1 MSQQEDDLR
10 ALAKIMDFLRAVSII
25 LVVIHIYWYCY
36 EAIQL
41 WGINIGVVD
50 RMLMNFQ
57 RTAGLFGSII
67 YTKIFALVLLALSCL
82 GTTGVKE
89 EKITWKKIWTVLA
102 VGFILFFLNWWILA
116 LPLPIEANT
125 ALYIA
130 TMAAGYICL
139 LMGGLWMSRLLKYNL
154 MEDVFN
160 NENES
165 FMQET
170 RLLTNDYSVNLPTRF
185 YYKKKWNKGWINV
198 VNPFRATIVLG
209 TPGSGKSYAVVN
221 NFIKQQIEK
230 GYSMYVYDFKFPDL
244 SMIAYN
250 HLLNNLDGYKVK
262 PKFYVIN
269 FDDPRRS
276 HRCNPIH
283 PDFMTDI
290 SDAYES
296 AYTIMLNLNKTWV
309 QKQGDFF
316 VESPII
322 LFAAIIWYLKI
333 YENGK
338 YCTFPHAIE
347 FLNRRYEDIFP
358 ILTSYP
364 ELENYLSPFM
374 DAWLGGAAEQLQGQ
388 IASAKIPLSRMISP
402 QLYWVMSDSEFTLD
416 INNPKEPKILCVGN
430 NPDRQ
435 NIYGAALGL
444 YNSRIVKLINKKGM
458 LKSSVIIDEL
468 PTIYFKGLDNLIAT
482 ARSNKVAVCLGFQD
496 FSQLVRDYGD
506 KEAKVVMNTVG
517 NIFSGQVVGETAK
530 TLSERFG
537 KVLQKRQS
545 ITINRQDKSTS
556 INTQM
561 DSLIP
566 PSKISGLTQGMFV
579 GSVSDNFDER
589 IEQKIFHAEIVV
601 DNEKVAAETKA
612 YKPIPVITDFT
623 DENGKDCM
631 RDMIH
636 ENYNRIKEEVKKI
649 VKDELARIANDENLS
664 HLLQK
669 K

>member
-1 MSQQEDDLR
+1 MAQEDDLR
-10 ALAKIMDFLRAVSII
+10 ALGKIMDFLRAVSII
-25 LVVIHIYWYCY
+25 LAIMNVYWYCY
-36 EAIQL
+36 EAMRM
-41 WGINIGVVD
+41 WGVTIGVVD
-50 RMLMNFQ
+50 RILINFN
-57 RTAGLFGSII
+57 RTGGLFHSIL
-67 YTKIFALVLLALSCL
+67 YTKLFSLLLLALSCL
-82 GTTGVKE
+82 GTKGVKA
-89 EKITWKKIWTVLA
+89 EKMSWNRIWTVLA
-102 VGFILFFLNWWILA
+102 VGSCLFFLNWWIL
-116 LPLPIEANT
+116 LLPISNLGNAT
-125 ALYIA
+125 LYIF
-130 TMAAGYICL
+130 TMTAGYICL
-139 LMGGLWMSRLLKYNL
+139 LMGGLWMSRLLKHNL

-170 RLLTNDYSVNLPTRF
+170 KLMENEYSVNLPTRF
-185 YYKKKWNKGWINV
+185 YYKKKWQRGWINV

-209 TPGSGKSYAVVN
+209 TPGSGKSFAVVN
-221 NFIKQQIEK
+221 NYIKQQIEK
-230 GYSMYVYDFKFPDL
+230 GYSMYIYDFKFPDL
-244 SMIAYN
+244 STIAYN
-250 HLLNNLDGYKVK
+250 HMMNHQNGYKVK
-262 PKFYVIN
+262 PQFYVIN

-283 PDFMTDI
+283 PDFMSDI

-322 LFAAIIWYLKI
+322 LFAAIIWYLRI
-333 YENGK
+333 YKNGK

-347 FLNRRYEDIFP
+347 LLNRRYEDVFP

-374 DAWLGGAAEQLQGQ
+374 DAWQGGAMEQLAGQ

-402 QLYWVMSDSEFTLD
+402 QLYWVMSASEFTLD
-416 INNPKEPKILCVGN
+416 INNPEEPKILCVGN

-444 YNSRIVKLINKKGM
+444 YNSRIVKLINKKGQ

-506 KEAKVVMNTVG
+506 KEAKVVINTVG

-545 ITINRQDKSTS
+545 ISINRQDVSTS

-579 GSVSDNFDER
+579 GSVSDNFTER

-601 DNEKVAAETKA
+601 DTDKVKREESH
-612 YKPIPVITDFT
+612 YQPIPIINDFK
-623 DENGKDCM
+623 DANGNDCM
-631 RDMIH
+631 KQAIQD
-636 ENYNRIKEEVKKI
+636 NYNQIKEDVKQI
-649 VKDELARIANDENLS
+649 VKDELERIAADENLK
-664 HLLQK
+664 HLIHK
-669 K
+669 

>member
-1 MSQQEDDLR
+1 MAQEDDLR
-10 ALAKIMDFLRAVSII
+10 ALGKIMDFLRAVSII
-25 LVVIHIYWYCY
+25 LAIMNVYWYCY
-36 EAIQL
+36 EAMRM
-41 WGINIGVVD
+41 WGVTIGVVD
-50 RMLMNFQ
+50 RILINFN
-57 RTAGLFGSII
+57 RTGGLFHSIL
-67 YTKIFALVLLALSCL
+67 YTKLFSLLLLALSCL
-82 GTTGVKE
+82 GTKGVKA
-89 EKITWKKIWTVLA
+89 EKMSWNRIWTVLA
-102 VGFILFFLNWWILA
+102 VGFFLFFLNWWIL
-116 LPLPIEANT
+116 LLPISNLGNAT
-125 ALYIA
+125 LYIF
-130 TMAAGYICL
+130 TMTAGYICL
-139 LMGGLWMSRLLKYNL
+139 LMGGLWMSRLLKHNL

-170 RLLTNDYSVNLPTRF
+170 KLMENEYSVNLPTRF
-185 YYKKKWNKGWINV
+185 YYKKKWQRGWINV

-209 TPGSGKSYAVVN
+209 TPGSGKSFAVVN
-221 NFIKQQIEK
+221 NYIKQQIEK
-230 GYSMYVYDFKFPDL
+230 GYSMYIYDFKFPDL
-244 SMIAYN
+244 STIAYN
-250 HLLNNLDGYKVK
+250 HMMNHQNGYKVK
-262 PKFYVIN
+262 PQFYVIN

-283 PDFMTDI
+283 PDFMSDI

-322 LFAAIIWYLKI
+322 LFAAIIWYLRI
-333 YENGK
+333 YKNGK
-338 YCTFPHAIE
+338 FCTFPHAIE
-347 FLNRRYEDIFP
+347 LLNRRYEDVFP

-374 DAWLGGAAEQLQGQ
+374 DAWQGGAMEQLAGQ

-402 QLYWVMSDSEFTLD
+402 QLYWVMSASEFTLD
-416 INNPKEPKILCVGN
+416 INNPEEPKILCVGN

-444 YNSRIVKLINKKGM
+444 YNSRIVKLINKKGQ

-506 KEAKVVMNTVG
+506 KEAKVVINTVG

-545 ITINRQDKSTS
+545 ISINRQDVSTS

-579 GSVSDNFDER
+579 GSVSDNFTER

-601 DNEKVAAETKA
+601 DTDKVKREESH
-612 YKPIPVITDFT
+612 YQPIPIINDFK
-623 DENGKDCM
+623 DANGNDCM
-631 RDMIH
+631 KQAIQD
-636 ENYNRIKEEVKKI
+636 NYNQIKEDVKQI
-649 VKDELARIANDENLS
+649 VKDELERIAADENLK
-664 HLLQK
+664 HLIHK
-669 K
+669 